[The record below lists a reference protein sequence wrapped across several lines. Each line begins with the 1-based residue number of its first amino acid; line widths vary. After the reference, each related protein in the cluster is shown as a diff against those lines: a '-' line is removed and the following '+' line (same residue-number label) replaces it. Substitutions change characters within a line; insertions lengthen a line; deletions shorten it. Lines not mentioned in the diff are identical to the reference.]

1 MTRNSSQLTPWDGAE
16 TPAALGAKHNPK
28 DGTAQP
34 DTQQAHQNPAQDV
47 RWLTD
52 EEQQVWRQWL
62 DLGAR
67 ITNALSRE
75 LQLDSTISLADYE
88 VLVYLS
94 ESPDHRQ
101 RVVALAEAIK
111 WERSRLSHQITRMAK
126 RGLVRRE
133 SCDNDGRGAFVI
145 LEEQGLEAITAAAPG
160 HVEAVRHMMFDGL
173 SAEQLA
179 AFRDVL
185 AHIEPQVADQ
195 EERIAAALAT
205 KRGRGK
211 ARN

>member
-1 MTRNSSQLTPWDGAE
+1 MTRKNSSLTPQADSPTQA
-16 TPAALGAKHNPK
+16 TLGAKQNAK
-28 DGTAQP
+28 DGTAKP
-34 DTQQAHQNPAQDV
+34 ETQQADQNPAQDV

-88 VLVYLS
+88 VLVNLS

-101 RVVALAEAIK
+101 RVVALAEKIK

-185 AHIEPQVADQ
+185 THIEPQVADQ
-195 EERIAAALAT
+195 EERIAAALTAT
-205 KRGRGK
+205 RGREK
-211 ARN
+211 AQS

>member
-1 MTRNSSQLTPWDGAE
+1 MTRNNSQLTPQDDA
-16 TPAALGAKHNPK
+16 TTQAAPGAKHNAK

-34 DTQQAHQNPAQDV
+34 ETQQAHQNPAQDV

-101 RVVALAEAIK
+101 RVVALAEAMK

-195 EERIAAALAT
+195 EERIAAALAA

-211 ARN
+211 AQS

>member
-1 MTRNSSQLTPWDGAE
+1 MSRTNSEASKEAQNDKQEVQAVSGAGE
-16 TPAALGAKHNPK
+16 QVEDPG
-28 DGTAQP
+28 
-34 DTQQAHQNPAQDV
+34 QDV
-47 RWLTD
+47 QWLNPQ
-52 EEQQVWRQWL
+52 EQHVWRQWL

-67 ITNALSRE
+67 INNAIGRE
-75 LQLDSTISLADYE
+75 LQRENNISLADYQ
-88 VLVYLS
+88 VLVHLS
-94 ESPDHRQ
+94 EAPDYRQ
-101 RVVALAEAIK
+101 RIVALADEIK

-133 SCDNDGRGAFVI
+133 SCEKDGRGAFVI
-145 LEEQGLEAITAAAPG
+145 LEDYGLEVITTAAPG
-160 HVEAVRHMMFDGL
+160 HVETVRHMMFDGL

-211 ARN
+211 AQN

>member
-1 MTRNSSQLTPWDGAE
+1 MSRNNSQLTPQDDA
-16 TPAALGAKHNPK
+16 TPQAAPGAKHNAE

-34 DTQQAHQNPAQDV
+34 ETQQAVPNPAQDV

-88 VLVYLS
+88 VLVNLS

-145 LEEQGLEAITAAAPG
+145 LEEQGLEAITDAAPG

-195 EERIAAALAT
+195 EERIATALAT

-211 ARN
+211 AQN

>member
-1 MTRNSSQLTPWDGAE
+1 MSRNDSQLTPQGGTG
-16 TPAALGAKHNPK
+16 TPAPLGAKHNPK
-28 DGTAQP
+28 DGTARP
-34 DTQQAHQNPAQDV
+34 ETQQAHQNPAQDV

-195 EERIAAALAT
+195 EERIAAALAA

-211 ARN
+211 AQS

>member
-16 TPAALGAKHNPK
+16 KPASLGAKHNPK
-28 DGTAQP
+28 EGTAQP
-34 DTQQAHQNPAQDV
+34 DTPQAHQNPAQDV

-185 AHIEPQVADQ
+185 ANIEPQVADQ

>member
-1 MTRNSSQLTPWDGAE
+1 MTRNNSQLTPQDDA
-16 TPAALGAKHNPK
+16 TTQAAPGAKHNPK

-34 DTQQAHQNPAQDV
+34 ETQQAHQNPAQDV

-75 LQLDSTISLADYE
+75 LQLDSTISLADYT
-88 VLVYLS
+88 VLVNLS
-94 ESPDHRQ
+94 ESPEHRQ
-101 RVVALAEAIK
+101 RVVALAEEIK

-133 SCDNDGRGAFVI
+133 ACDKDGRGAFVI

-179 AFRDVL
+179 TFRDVL
-185 AHIEPQVADQ
+185 AHIEPQVTDQ
-195 EERIAAALAT
+195 EERIATALDA
-205 KRGRGK
+205 KRRRGK
-211 ARN
+211 EQS

>member
-1 MTRNSSQLTPWDGAE
+1 MTRKNSSLTPQDDSP
-16 TPAALGAKHNPK
+16 TQAAPGAKQNAK
-28 DGTAQP
+28 DGTAKP
-34 DTQQAHQNPAQDV
+34 ENQQADQNPAQDV

-52 EEQQVWRQWL
+52 EEQQAWRQWL

-88 VLVYLS
+88 VLVNLS

-101 RVVALAEAIK
+101 RVVALAEEIK

-133 SCDNDGRGAFVI
+133 ACDKDGRGAFVI

-205 KRGRGK
+205 KRRRGK
-211 ARN
+211 AQN

>member
-1 MTRNSSQLTPWDGAE
+1 MTRKNSSLTPQADSPTQA
-16 TPAALGAKHNPK
+16 TPGAKQNAK
-28 DGTAQP
+28 DGTAKP
-34 DTQQAHQNPAQDV
+34 ETQQAHQNPAQDV

-75 LQLDSTISLADYE
+75 LQLDSTISLADYT
-88 VLVYLS
+88 VLVNLS

-101 RVVALAEAIK
+101 RVVALAEEIK

-195 EERIAAALAT
+195 EERIAAALDA

-211 ARN
+211 AQH

>member
-1 MTRNSSQLTPWDGAE
+1 MTSKNSSLTHQDGSTTQA
-16 TPAALGAKHNPK
+16 TPGATQNAK
-28 DGTAQP
+28 DSTAQSE
-34 DTQQAHQNPAQDV
+34 TQQADQNPAQDV

-52 EEQQVWRQWL
+52 EEQQIWRQWL

-67 ITNALSRE
+67 ISNALSRE
-75 LQLDSTISLADYE
+75 LQLDSPISLADYE
-88 VLVYLS
+88 VLVNLS
-94 ESPDHRQ
+94 ESPEHRQ

-145 LEEQGLEAITAAAPG
+145 LEEHGLEAITAAAPG

-173 SAEQLA
+173 NTEQLA
-179 AFRDVL
+179 AFQDVL
-185 AHIEPQVADQ
+185 DHIEPQVADQ
-195 EERIAAALAT
+195 EERIAAALAA
-205 KRGRGK
+205 KRGRRK
-211 ARN
+211 KQN

>member
-1 MTRNSSQLTPWDGAE
+1 MTRKNSSLTPPDDSP
-16 TPAALGAKHNPK
+16 TQAAPGAKQNAK
-28 DGTAQP
+28 DGTAKP
-34 DTQQAHQNPAQDV
+34 ENQQADQNPAQDV

-52 EEQQVWRQWL
+52 EEQQAWRQWL

-88 VLVYLS
+88 VLVNLS

-101 RVVALAEAIK
+101 RVVALAEEIK

-133 SCDNDGRGAFVI
+133 ACDKDGRGAFVI

-173 SAEQLA
+173 SAEQLT

-195 EERIAAALAT
+195 EERIAAALAA

-211 ARN
+211 AQS

>member
-1 MTRNSSQLTPWDGAE
+1 MTRNNSQLTPWDGAE
-16 TPAALGAKHNPK
+16 TPASLGAKHNPK

-34 DTQQAHQNPAQDV
+34 ETQQAHQNPAQDV

-52 EEQQVWRQWL
+52 EEQGVWRQWL

-88 VLVYLS
+88 VLVNLS

-133 SCDNDGRGAFVI
+133 ACDKDGRGAFVI

-160 HVEAVRHMMFDGL
+160 HVETVRHMMFDGL

-195 EERIAAALAT
+195 EERIAAALDA
-205 KRGRGK
+205 KRGRAK
-211 ARN
+211 VQS

>member
-1 MTRNSSQLTPWDGAE
+1 M
-16 TPAALGAKHNPK
+16 
-28 DGTAQP
+28 
-34 DTQQAHQNPAQDV
+34 
-47 RWLTD
+47 
-52 EEQQVWRQWL
+52 
-62 DLGAR
+62 
-67 ITNALSRE
+67 
-75 LQLDSTISLADYE
+75 
-88 VLVYLS
+88 LVYLS

-195 EERIAAALAT
+195 EERIAAALAA

-211 ARN
+211 AQS

>member
-1 MTRNSSQLTPWDGAE
+1 MSRNNSQLTPQDDA
-16 TPAALGAKHNPK
+16 TPQAAPGAKHNAE

-34 DTQQAHQNPAQDV
+34 ETQQAVPNPAQDV

-88 VLVYLS
+88 VLVNLS

-160 HVEAVRHMMFDGL
+160 HVETVRHMMFDGL

-195 EERIAAALAT
+195 EERIAAALDA
-205 KRGRGK
+205 KRGRAK
-211 ARN
+211 VQS